1 MAHTARKQL
10 AQRIKLLRNSRGWS
24 QEVLGE
30 ISGLN
35 RSYIGAVE
43 RAEHNIGLDNI
54 QRIAAALD
62 VSIAYLISDPVLG
75 TPVDGLTQGKQ
86 LAEPDINPVIIS
98 RQSLLELLNLVNQ
111 KNSELILAYLRR
123 CGVIIRDA
131 DESMTVLGK
140 KENS

>member
-1 MAHTARKQL
+1 MALTARKQL
-10 AQRIKLLRNSRGWS
+10 AHRIKVLRNSRGWS

-62 VSIAYLISDPVLG
+62 VSIAYLIADPELD
-75 TPVDGLTQGKQ
+75 TPVDGLTEYTRF
-86 LAEPDINPVIIS
+86 AEQDINPVIIS

-123 CGVIIRDA
+123 CGVIIQDA
-131 DESMTVLGK
+131 DTG
-140 KENS
+140 

>member
-1 MAHTARKQL
+1 MALSARKQL
-10 AQRIKLLRNSRGWS
+10 AHRIKVLRNSRGWS

-43 RAEHNIGLDNI
+43 RAEHNIGVDNI

-62 VSIAYLISDPVLG
+62 VSIAYLIADPVLG
-75 TPVDGLTQGKQ
+75 TPVDGLLHNTQVIDQ
-86 LAEPDINPVIIS
+86 DLNPVIIS

-123 CGVIIRDA
+123 CGVTIRDT
-131 DESMTVLGK
+131 DSE
-140 KENS
+140 